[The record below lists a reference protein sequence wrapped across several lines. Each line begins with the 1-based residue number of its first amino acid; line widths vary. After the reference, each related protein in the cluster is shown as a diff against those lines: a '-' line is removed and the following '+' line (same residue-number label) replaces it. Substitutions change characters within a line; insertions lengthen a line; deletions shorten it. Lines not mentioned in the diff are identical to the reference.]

1 MQDVHAVQKANE
13 IDLASTRIRPLQSSI
28 LAPTQLFK
36 TKLDVKINLGNKR
49 GKNQVPQTLDAICN
63 VGLQIASAGYTDKW
77 INLFFKNIYG

>member
-1 MQDVHAVQKANE
+1 MLDVHAVQKANE

-49 GKNQVPQTLDAICN
+49 GK
-63 VGLQIASAGYTDKW
+63 K
-77 INLFFKNIYG
+77 

>member
-49 GKNQVPQTLDAICN
+49 GKNQVCALDSGCN
-63 VGLQIASAGYTDKW
+63 MQCGASDRQCW
-77 INLFFKNIYG
+77 IYR